1 MNQLQ
6 VSRAK
11 ARHYVHSVNDR
22 SSADLH
28 VGRRS
33 ADLQAGLRSADLQV
47 GRVSPLARHRVP
59 QLRTAVRGDARKIH
73 ELIQRNQQAGHL
85 LPRELSELTS
95 RIDRFVVGVDGRG
108 SIVACGEL
116 VPLSSSLAEIRSL
129 VVTEKRRGQG
139 LGHRIVDELKLRAR
153 AGGYDDLCVFA
164 HEPAYFAHMGFSIV
178 PHTWLP
184 EKIMADCRTC
194 PLFRRCE
201 QFAMVADLDLMP
213 EVRPAG
219 HLHV

>member
-1 MNQLQ
+1 MKQSQ
-6 VSRAK
+6 HSRAK
-11 ARHYVHSVNDR
+11 ARR
-22 SSADLH
+22 A
-28 VGRRS
+28 
-33 ADLQAGLRSADLQV
+33 
-47 GRVSPLARHRVP
+47 P
-59 QLRTAVRGDARKIH
+59 QLRTAVRSDVRKIH

-116 VPLSSSLAEIRSL
+116 VPLSPALAEIRSL
-129 VVTEKRRGQG
+129 VVSEKRRGQG
-139 LGHRIVDELKLRAR
+139 IGHRVVDELKARAR
-153 AGGYDDLCVFA
+153 AAGYDDLCVFA

-184 EKIMADCRTC
+184 EKIMADCRSC

-201 QFAMVADLDLMP
+201 QFAMVTDLDISP
-213 EVRPAG
+213 EVRPDG

>member
-1 MNQLQ
+1 MD
-6 VSRAK
+6 A
-11 ARHYVHSVNDR
+11 DR
-22 SSADLH
+22 SSRAGSSCLSA
-28 VGRRS
+28 RRS
-33 ADLQAGLRSADLQV
+33 
-47 GRVSPLARHRVP
+47 
-59 QLRTAVRGDARKIH
+59 
-73 ELIQRNQQAGHL
+73 
-85 LPRELSELTS
+85 PR
-95 RIDRFVVGVDGRG
+95 FG
-108 SIVACGEL
+108 
-116 VPLSSSLAEIRSL
+116 LSSSA
-129 VVTEKRRGQG
+129 EKRRGQG
-139 LGHRIVDELKLRAR
+139 LGHRIVDELKIRAR

-201 QFAMVADLDLMP
+201 QFAMVTDLDLMP

>member
-1 MNQLQ
+1 MNQAQ
-6 VSRAK
+6 QSRTK
-11 ARHYVHSVNDR
+11 ARHYVHGVNDHGGNDR
-22 SSADLH
+22 RADLEGGR
-28 VGRRS
+28 VGR
-33 ADLQAGLRSADLQV
+33 
-47 GRVSPLARHRVP
+47 ARHRTP
-59 QLRTAVRGDARKIH
+59 QLRTAVRSDVRKIH
-73 ELIQRNQQAGHL
+73 ELIQRNQQVGHL

-116 VPLSSSLAEIRSL
+116 VPLSPTLAEIRSL
-129 VVTEKRRGQG
+129 VVSEKRRGRG
-139 LGHRIVDELKLRAR
+139 LGHRVVDELKNRAR
-153 AGGYDDLCVFA
+153 AAGYDDLCVFA

-184 EKIMADCRTC
+184 EKIMADCRSC

-201 QFAMVADLDLMP
+201 QFAMVTDLDITP
-213 EVRPAG
+213 EVQQDG

>member
-1 MNQLQ
+1 MNQPQ
-6 VSRAK
+6 VRRAK
-11 ARHYVHSVNDR
+11 ARHYVHR
-22 SSADLH
+22 TGYA
-28 VGRRS
+28 RR
-33 ADLQAGLRSADLQV
+33 ANVRSADLQV
-47 GRVSPLARHRVP
+47 GRVTRRSPE
-59 QLRTAVRGDARKIH
+59 LRTATRGDARKIH

-85 LPRELSELTS
+85 LPRDLSELTS

-116 VPLSSSLAEIRSL
+116 VPLSPSLAEIRSL

-201 QFAMVADLDLMP
+201 QFAMVTDLDLMP

-219 HLHV
+219 YLHV